1 LRLNGRR
8 GDYLL
13 AGFLYKPRYAILKFI
28 SQYIIGPVNAP
39 EGTSSG
45 YLTPKEIP
53 IFQGL
58 HQIPTPISI
67 ILRLVLLLCLTL
79 TGACAPASDAPAI
92 PPAAEM
98 TTEAATVPAPT
109 AVPVPTATKTPEP
122 PLPAI
127 WIDPALPSGVRA
139 LLTIPAG
146 MQTTGDTTAADV
158 RIAPGRGTRTIASW
172 VYALAAPFPTIPDG
186 VTEAELVTFWKTGT
200 APGFPATQIIAS
212 PETVTLL
219 SVLWG
224 PPSSAVKPQ
233 PAADLLTLAWKNTG
247 TWAVVPFDELVPRWK
262 VIEIDGRS
270 PLHNEFDTEAYPL
283 AIKFNVVGPEELV
296 NQFTNEP
303 IFNRDPDKLTTVVLT
318 GVTALVRGTAALMRG
333 FGMEYPAS
341 FIGPWLQ
348 EADILHINNEVPFA
362 QICPNYPPEN
372 ELVFCSRPEYIKLL
386 EYIGADVIE
395 LSGDH
400 FHDYGDEAILFT
412 LEMYKER
419 GWPYYGGGANIEEA
433 RRPLIMEHNG
443 NRIAFLGCNGKPSWY
458 AQASETKPGAW
469 SCDIPWLEAEI
480 ARLRAEGYLVIMTF
494 QHEEVATYGADPR
507 LMADFRPVAD
517 AGATIVSGSQAHQ
530 PHAIEFRGDAF
541 IHYGLGNLF
550 FDQLYI
556 SDPNAEAFID
566 RHVIYDGRHIST
578 ELLTIQFVDYARA
591 RPMTDEERQR
601 LLETIFNLSIW
612 N

>member
-1 LRLNGRR
+1 M
-8 GDYLL
+8 
-13 AGFLYKPRYAILKFI
+13 
-28 SQYIIGPVNAP
+28 
-39 EGTSSG
+39 E
-45 YLTPKEIP
+45 
-53 IFQGL
+53 
-58 HQIPTPISI
+58 
-67 ILRLVLLLCLTL
+67 
-79 TGACAPASDAPAI
+79 
-92 PPAAEM
+92 
-98 TTEAATVPAPT
+98 TTEDT
-109 AVPVPTATKTPEP
+109 A
-122 PLPAI
+122 
-127 WIDPALPSGVRA
+127 
-139 LLTIPAG
+139 
-146 MQTTGDTTAADV
+146 AADV
-158 RIAPGRGTRTIASW
+158 RIAAGPGALSMAAWI
-172 VYALAAPFPTIPDG
+172 YALAAPFPTVPDG
-186 VTEAELVTFWKTGT
+186 VTAADLVAFWKTGT
-200 APGFPATQIIAS
+200 ASDFPATQIVASSDTIALFS
-212 PETVTLL
+212 EV
-219 SVLWG
+219 WG
-224 PPSSAVKPQ
+224 PAASVVKPQ
-233 PAADLLTLAWKNTG
+233 PAADLLSVAWNNPG
-247 TWAVVPFDELVPRWK
+247 TWAIVPFEELVPRWK
-262 VIEIDGRS
+262 VIEIDGNS
-270 PLHNEFDTEAYPL
+270 PVRKDFEAAAFPLTVEFSVD
-283 AIKFNVVGPEELV
+283 GPQELV
-296 NQFTNEP
+296 DQFSQVT
-303 IFNRDPDKLTTVVLT
+303 ISNRDPDRLTTVVLT
-318 GVTALVRGTAALMRG
+318 GVTALVRGTAAYMRG

-362 QICPNYPPEN
+362 SVCPNYPPEN
-372 ELVFCSRPEYIKLL
+372 ELVFCSRPDYIQLL
-386 EYIGADVIE
+386 EYIGATVIE

-412 LEMYKER
+412 LEMYRER

-591 RPMTDEERQR
+591 RPMTIEERQR